1 MLSTVLTDYR
11 SILILL
17 YKLQRS
23 PSIRLWTGDTQI
35 LLRKQSTL
43 SSLNGL
49 KKNVKGG
56 QNGQQSRKKE
66 GILLFVHRPWKNLT
80 DIIILLMML
89 MIIYQKELVRSLEEF
104 LWLSQKSN
112 AANFLNI
119 SNHKKIIVIENF
131 CSIFS
136 KFIYQNYFI
145 TKDISFTEN

>member
-66 GILLFVHRPWKNLT
+66 GILLFVHRPCKNLT

-145 TKDISFTEN
+145 TKDISFTES